1 MEKGHKKR
9 EKGVIVM
16 GYLRICKCERKPL
29 WYGADENEK
38 KKIEK
43 HFCEK
48 CGKRFKVIPMPV
60 IGVLVKLEGD
70 PSDDCN
76 WISLTE
82 FKKLIKEAKP

>member
-1 MEKGHKKR
+1 MKK
-9 EKGVIVM
+9 EKGVIIM

-48 CGKRFKVIPMPV
+48 CGKRFKVIPAA
-60 IGVLVKLEGD
+60 
-70 PSDDCN
+70 C
-76 WISLTE
+76 
-82 FKKLIKEAKP
+82 